1 MYSFLTLAF
10 LPNLTIIAKHNQ
22 LILQSPNRSL
32 TLQLPQPGWRVALEQ
47 LKNDGITVSELR
59 ELILATEDPSELV
72 KFNLELQ
79 KLLNQGWLTQA
90 VLPLA
95 KAISMTDSYQF
106 QDQIIPTQALFTL
119 SRFAYLHQVA
129 GEMLLESPL
138 SPTKIILL
146 DWRATALISQLSQ
159 PQNCTTLSLAIP
171 GITET
176 LAQEFLSLLLT
187 TQMLTTESEKPPLVF
202 WEFHDLLFHSRSRLG
217 SHNHP
222 MGATYRFQDNL
233 KPLPALKPSR
243 GEKKINLFT
252 PNLDCLLNTDISLSE
267 ALESR
272 KSLRKYGKTAITVEQ
287 LGEFLYRTARVKEI
301 INTEL
306 GQLSRRIYP
315 GGGKIYELEIYPV
328 INTCQNLESG
338 LYYYHPG
345 EHQLTKITPINHD
358 IEALLTSAWLASGQQ
373 DRPQILLIITARF
386 GRIYWK
392 YQGFVYALI
401 LKHVGVLYQNFYLVA
416 TAMNLAPCALGVGN
430 GELFAQATGIDYYQE
445 SSVGE
450 FMLGSRLS

>member
-10 LPNLTIIAKHNQ
+10 PPDITIIDQDNQ

-32 TLQLPQPGWRVALEQ
+32 TLQLHQPGWRTALEQ
-47 LKNDGITVSELR
+47 LKNSGITVSKLR
-59 ELILATEDPSELV
+59 ELILATEGASELV
-72 KFNLELQ
+72 KFNLYLQ
-79 KLLNQGWLTQA
+79 KLINLGWLTQA

-95 KAISMTDSYQF
+95 KAITMIDSFQF

-119 SRFAYLHQVA
+119 SRFAYLHQVG

-138 SPTKIILL
+138 SPAKIILL

-187 TQMLTTESEKPPLVF
+187 TQMLITEPEKPSLVF

-217 SHNHP
+217 KHNHP
-222 MGATYRFQDNL
+222 MGATYRFQDKL
-233 KPLPALKPSR
+233 EPLPALKPS
-243 GEKKINLFT
+243 GVEQKINLFT
-252 PNLDCLLNTDISLSE
+252 PNLDSLLNTDISLSQ

-272 KSLRKYGKTAITVEQ
+272 ESLRKYGETPITVEK

-301 INTEL
+301 IYTEL
-306 GQLSRRIYP
+306 GELSRRIYP

-338 LYYYHPG
+338 LYHYNPG
-345 EHQLTKITPINHD
+345 DHELAKITTGNDQIK
-358 IEALLTSAWLASGQQ
+358 ALLTSAWLASGQQ
-373 DRPQILLIITARF
+373 DKPQILLIITARF

-430 GELFAQATGIDYYQE
+430 GELFAQVTGIDYYQE

-450 FMLGSRLS
+450 FMLGSNS